1 MGSIN
6 FVFQNN
12 YDNYIMMN
20 ANMNEPILLFSM
32 VYSHYHYD
40 VGRDTGITV
49 SKHNSRVGGYN
60 IGVVKGKE
68 IAQEV
73 CFIKLTTNFSNE
85 PLRAIFDLM

>member
-1 MGSIN
+1 M
-6 FVFQNN
+6 QTW
-12 YDNYIMMN
+12 MN
-20 ANMNEPILLFSM
+20 QSYYFLW
-32 VYSHYHYD
+32 YSHYHYD

-49 SKHNSRVGGYN
+49 SEHNSRVSGYN

-85 PLRAIFDLM
+85 PLRAIFDLLLLFAALM